1 MRVVSRGMFFG
12 RFQPFH
18 KGHLEVARM
27 ILEEH
32 DELVFLIGMATE
44 SHTHRNPFTAGER
57 IEMIRRGMRDAGVG
71 LERVI
76 TATLHTMEIHV
87 SSAHMALNMVP
98 PVDAVYV
105 GNRIMARVFREL
117 GVKVVMPQPV
127 KRGVYNASY
136 IRSLMARGDPRWR
149 ELVSPSVAEYLLS
162 IGAEERM
169 RGIMAPDE
177 EHVLEK
183 EGM

>member
-1 MRVVSRGMFFG
+1 MSRGMFFG

-18 KGHLEVARM
+18 RGHLEVSRL

-32 DELVFLIGMATE
+32 DEIVFLIGMATE

-57 IEMIRRGMRDAGVG
+57 IEMIRRGMRDLGVG

-76 TATLHTMEIHV
+76 TATLPTLEVHV
-87 SSAHMALNMVP
+87 SSAHMALNTAP
-98 PVDAVYV
+98 RVDAVYV
-105 GNRIMARVFREL
+105 GNRIMAQVFREL
-117 GVKVVMPQPV
+117 GVRVVMPEPV
-127 KRGVYNASY
+127 NRGEYNASY
-136 IRSLMARGDPRWR
+136 IRSLMARGDRRWTR
-149 ELVSPSVAEYLLS
+149 LVSPSVAEYLLE

-169 RGIMAPDE
+169 RGIMDPGED
-177 EHVLEK
+177 HVLAR